1 MSNPMK
7 RILVCAAWGAAAAC
21 MIAAGIGCLINT
33 ADAIEEMAVWI
44 GIVVLI
50 SGVLQMGGNVL
61 VHDTP
66 LGHPSFTN
74 KAVMVII
81 LGMFIMIKSIIA
93 AEVVRVM
100 VSIVMLFGGLSMLSS
115 AWEVR
120 KDPLPLRQWLW
131 PVGAVEAV
139 LGFCG
144 FLKSVMHGMAFGTAM
159 GISLLVEALIPA
171 FFMAIVILYA
181 MDEKKKREEAK
192 AAKAAPAAGTAK
204 PPVPPMPEVPGL
216 DMNAPV
222 PPRPPVEENK

>member
-1 MSNPMK
+1 MSNPVR
-7 RILVCAAWGAAAAC
+7 RILVCVAWGAAVAC
-21 MIAAGIGCLINT
+21 LIAAGIGCLVNT
-33 ADAIEEMAVWI
+33 AEAIEEMAMWI
-44 GIVVLI
+44 GVVVLL
-50 SGVLQMGGNVL
+50 SGVLQLMGNIL
-61 VHDTP
+61 MRNTP
-66 LGHPSFTN
+66 MGRPSFTN
-74 KAVMVII
+74 KAVMVIV
-81 LGMFIMIKSIIA
+81 LGMFIMIKSVIA

-171 FFMAIVILYA
+171 FFMAIVILFSV
-181 MDEKKKREEAK
+181 EERRGRQAAKAEK
-192 AAKAAPAAGTAK
+192 AAKAADG
-204 PPVPPMPEVPGL
+204 PVPPMPEVSGIDPK
-216 DMNAPV
+216 APV
-222 PPRPPVEENK
+222 PPRPPVEDHE